1 MRHMVKHFVS
11 CKMTNELVIVIN
23 QTHFSYITLALLNH
37 THKTCEN
44 KTQCHTSNPVV
55 KASA

>member
-1 MRHMVKHFVS
+1 MVKHFVS

-44 KTQCHTSNPVV
+44 KTHTSNPVV